1 MLDYFIKVL
10 IFQTLFLAVYDLL
23 LKRET
28 FFQWN
33 RAYLIFTSLLA
44 YLIPLV
50 KINRVSEIIPED
62 YIILLPEVVLSP
74 TATIEQKLQESEV
87 VFNFVQF
94 IFVLGIILA
103 ASLFLFKLFRIIQL
117 IYNNEKERK
126 EHYFFGVLKK

>member
-44 YLIPLV
+44 YLIPFM
-50 KINRVSEIIPED
+50 KINQVGEIIPQD

-74 TATIEQKLQESEV
+74 TATIKQKTT
-87 VFNFVQF
+87 
-94 IFVLGIILA
+94 
-103 ASLFLFKLFRIIQL
+103 RT
-117 IYNNEKERK
+117 
-126 EHYFFGVLKK
+126 